1 MDTEILREGE
11 TIEQAK
17 ERLEKC
23 RLFDLLDLG
32 YCRPTPLKLFGY
44 SIFNRG
50 EKEMATGYYYNEN
63 NDMGDSESNPSLF
76 IINFDTNNEGDG
88 IGFVEP
94 IDHDGIKTQIS
105 YARSREFDS
114 KYIIPF
120 DPVYSYLVYNGDIL
134 PFGSRV
140 HGVERESLGFE
151 EFSGKLEKIDLEKD
165 LGWVFGPAKNMA
177 YQAETE
183 KILDTV
189 KKTGMAEIT
198 DGWRVYT
205 KEYIEQGKIKNLKD
219 QSPFTLNRM
228 VTMKDGTK
236 CPFVILPADL
246 SGAYDIWKFPIE
258 KMAHYQI
265 FSILVNGEPD
275 PLNDL

>member
-17 ERLEKC
+17 ERLDKC

-32 YCRPTPLKLFGY
+32 YCRPIPLKLFGY

-50 EKEMATGYYYNEN
+50 EKEIATGYYYAD
-63 NDMGDSESNPSLF
+63 NDFGDPVSFDLF
-76 IINFDTNNEGDG
+76 IINFDTNDEGDG

-105 YARSREFDS
+105 YARSRLFDS
-114 KYIIPF
+114 KHIIPF

-134 PFGSRV
+134 PFESRV
-140 HGVERESLGFE
+140 HGAERESLGFE

-165 LGWVFGPAKNMA
+165 LGWVFGPAKNTA
-177 YQAETE
+177 YLAETE

-219 QSPFTLNRM
+219 QSPFMLNRM
-228 VTMKDGTK
+228 VTMNGGTK

-246 SGAYDIWKFPIE
+246 SGAYDIWKFPTE
-258 KMAHYQI
+258 EMAHYQI
-265 FSILVNGEPD
+265 LSILINGEPD
-275 PLNDL
+275 PLK